1 MQVLVRCCFCIVLFS
16 YCDFFS
22 VVFFIALFSCC
33 DVLHCVV
40 IMFSELFQGKQ
51 LHSPRT
57 TSSIWTAKADIH
69 YVQINDIGVALMMM
83 MMMTTTM
90 TTTTTMMLIIIII
103 IIKTIVTGVNELFNI
118 DEHLI
123 K

>member
-1 MQVLVRCCFCIVLFS
+1 
-16 YCDFFS
+16 
-22 VVFFIALFSCC
+22 
-33 DVLHCVV
+33 
-40 IMFSELFQGKQ
+40 MFSELFQGKQ

-57 TSSIWTAKADIH
+57 TSSIWTAEADIN
-69 YVQINDIGVALMMM
+69 YVQINDIGVALMM

-103 IIKTIVTGVNELFNI
+103 IIIIKTIIVTGVNELFNI